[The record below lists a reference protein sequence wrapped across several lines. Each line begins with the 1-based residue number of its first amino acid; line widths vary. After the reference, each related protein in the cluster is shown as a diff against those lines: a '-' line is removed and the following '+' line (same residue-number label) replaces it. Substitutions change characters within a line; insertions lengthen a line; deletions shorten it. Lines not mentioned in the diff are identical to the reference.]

1 MRILKIIGGSIA
13 AMLIIIIS
21 QFVSQIIAGIVPY
34 VWMSEIVQ
42 TLLYVGIALA
52 LGFVFTH
59 CILKMK
65 MRLSKSR
72 LCVQPRSLLY
82 HTTKRR
88 NNLCLTMDFTGIRPT
103 FWS

>member
-72 LCVQPRSLLY
+72 LCVRPLRDNIRQSFV
-82 HTTKRR
+82 RR
-88 NNLCLTMDFTGIRPT
+88 VHAEAKGK
-103 FWS
+103 